1 MLHFNG
7 PAEEAAVENGQGIGW
22 AGRRRPFED
31 CVLVLPPSPLTTW
44 LHFSQHKIYIYVR
57 LQSEKQNKKTS
68 RHTVPQSRTLTHL
81 FICSETRKLYK
92 IDFPTRTMDDRAD
105 NEAPLKRNQIN
116 LSTTITINYK
126 RPRRLLCT
134 NNIHTLVQLTKAL
147 EFPK

>member
-57 LQSEKQNKKTS
+57 LQSEKHNKKQADTQCHRAAHS
-68 RHTVPQSRTLTHL
+68 LTYSFVARLENYIKLISPPAQWTIGPTMKRHWSATKLIFQRQLQLIINAPVGFSAPTTYTL
-81 FICSETRKLYK
+81 SSSSQK
-92 IDFPTRTMDDRAD
+92 P
-105 NEAPLKRNQIN
+105 
-116 LSTTITINYK
+116 
-126 RPRRLLCT
+126 
-134 NNIHTLVQLTKAL
+134 
-147 EFPK
+147 